1 MCMSIFAL
9 HPHRST
15 RSTTLIFHAV
25 HLHAQHKFAYLLPA
39 DSPYPPVRAVVTKAL
54 VMWGVPTWGPS
65 ECCRWTGNEARRH
78 PPWEAG
84 GRRLDQGACTWPSGT
99 RQRKWQ
105 QSWDHSCFFGKS
117 WHFAGW
123 TFASDFPHLR
133 WEKKESWVKQTQGK
147 HLQEGTPRRFSKV
160 KTFSANTELSDCKFR
175 QNWKNKHAA
184 VLTDSADS
192 QVWIQLTTRIKRS
205 SCGCRKQTSFSPSKT
220 CWLLQV
226 CIQPARFVWCSENA
240 GPLNLLYDPESFSS
254 PSFRF
259 IVALH
264 CFRESPPTS
273 N

>member
-25 HLHAQHKFAYLLPA
+25 QLHAQHKFAYLLPA

-133 WEKKESWVKQTQGK
+133 WEKKKVELNKLKENTCK
-147 HLQEGTPRRFSKV
+147 KEHQEDLAKLRP
-160 KTFSANTELSDCKFR
+160 
-175 QNWKNKHAA
+175 
-184 VLTDSADS
+184 
-192 QVWIQLTTRIKRS
+192 
-205 SCGCRKQTSFSPSKT
+205 
-220 CWLLQV
+220 
-226 CIQPARFVWCSENA
+226 
-240 GPLNLLYDPESFSS
+240 
-254 PSFRF
+254 
-259 IVALH
+259 
-264 CFRESPPTS
+264 SPPTLNCQTVS
-273 N
+273 SDRTEKTNMLPFWLTLQILKSGSS